1 MWANFNNSFSATF
14 SDELQKK
21 ICYEISHHTSNL
33 LPHYLEKN
41 ECSTAHC
48 SQNKT
53 DKTSISFT
61 MINYEV
67 FLFDSFIFSLDLLLI
82 FSVLLMSFNVIEILC
97 DSAC

>member
-1 MWANFNNSFSATF
+1 
-14 SDELQKK
+14 
-21 ICYEISHHTSNL
+21 
-33 LPHYLEKN
+33 
-41 ECSTAHC
+41 
-48 SQNKT
+48 
-53 DKTSISFT
+53 